1 MFFMGAYSQENFKL
15 PNHELMTLKNGLQ
28 IYLVQQDEVPLIHFR
43 AVVPAGYKYD
53 QKGKNGLSN
62 IVANSL
68 SAGSKN
74 YTKSEIEE
82 TLDYIGASLN
92 TASGMESSIISSN
105 FVSKDLETVLPILKD
120 LILNPIFDEEE
131 VNKLIQRVSIG
142 IEQSKESPR
151 AVIGNYFNKNLFKNH
166 PYGNSASG
174 DKESLNSIKTKDL
187 KQFHKKHFIPN
198 GSAIAIV
205 GDFEKKKMKKLLSKN
220 FKDWKKGR
228 DIEFETPKISPL
240 ESSKVLIVNKENARE
255 TTMLI
260 GGLGVPRNTEDLI
273 SIQVVNTILGGRFTS
288 WLNDE
293 LRVNSGL
300 TYGARSG
307 FSSYKNGGSFSI
319 STFTANQNSERTIDL
334 ALKTYNKLFN
344 NEIDEAL
351 LESSKNYVK
360 GQFPPRYETNSSIA
374 RFFTD
379 SFVYNISLN
388 YINEFSQKVNDIDI
402 DSTNKI
408 VKNYFPKENLLYVFV
423 GKAELIK
430 PFATK
435 YGEVQVVNI
444 ND

>member
-53 QKGKNGLSN
+53 QMGKNGLSN
-62 IVANSL
+62 IVANSI

-92 TASGMESSIISSN
+92 TSSGMESSIISSN

-120 LILNPIFDEEE
+120 LILNPIFEEEE
-131 VNKLIQRVSIG
+131 VNKLVQRVSIG

-174 DKESLNSIKTKDL
+174 DKESLNSLEIKDL
-187 KQFHKKHFIPN
+187 KQFHKKYFIPN

-205 GDFEKKKMKKLLSKN
+205 GDFEKKKIKKLLSKN
-220 FKDWKKGR
+220 FKDWKKGKT
-228 DIEFETPKISPL
+228 IEFETPKINPI

-260 GGLGVPRNTEDLI
+260 GGLGVPRNAEDLI

-402 DSTNKI
+402 NSTNKI

-430 PFATK
+430 PFASK

>member
-68 SAGSKN
+68 SSGSKN

-105 FVSKDLETVLPILKD
+105 FVSKDIETVIPILKD

-255 TTMLI
+255 TTILI

-351 LESSKNYVK
+351 LKSSKNYVK

-430 PFATK
+430 PFASK

>member
-1 MFFMGAYSQENFKL
+1 MFFLGASSQENFKL

-68 SAGSKN
+68 STGSKN

-255 TTMLI
+255 TTILI

-319 STFTANQNSERTIDL
+319 STFTASQNSERTIDL

-430 PFATK
+430 PFASK

>member
-68 SAGSKN
+68 STGSKN

-166 PYGNSASG
+166 PYGNSAS
-174 DKESLNSIKTKDL
+174 
-187 KQFHKKHFIPN
+187 N

-430 PFATK
+430 PFASK
-435 YGEVQVVNI
+435 YGKVQVVNI

>member
-1 MFFMGAYSQENFKL
+1 MFFMGGYSQENFKL

-174 DKESLNSIKTKDL
+174 DKESLSSIKTKDL

-205 GDFEKKKMKKLLSKN
+205 GDFEKKKMKKLLIKN

-430 PFATK
+430 PFASK
-435 YGEVQVVNI
+435 YGEVQIVNI